1 MGLMGYLNLAANAS
15 RRVAPRR
22 RADLDFTIMSAQ
34 RQGNPFWI
42 FFAIALAVVTV
53 ATVSAVLSSIP
64 GWIGALAGVNLATI
78 LLYGYDKAVAGGTKL
93 RVPEKVLHLLALLGG
108 SPGALLGRSMFRH
121 KTSKPS
127 FRAVFWLIVVLQLGA
142 AGAATWWWA
151 SHRS

>member
-1 MGLMGYLNLAANAS
+1 
-15 RRVAPRR
+15 
-22 RADLDFTIMSAQ
+22 MSGDRQ
-34 RQGNPFWI
+34 RSPFWI
-42 FFAIALAVVTV
+42 FFAVALAIVT
-53 ATVSAVLSSIP
+53 ATTAGAVMSSIP

-121 KTSKPS
+121 KTAKAS
-127 FRAVFWLIVVLQLGA
+127 FSTVFWLIILLQLAA
-142 AGAATWWWA
+142 AGGAFWWWS